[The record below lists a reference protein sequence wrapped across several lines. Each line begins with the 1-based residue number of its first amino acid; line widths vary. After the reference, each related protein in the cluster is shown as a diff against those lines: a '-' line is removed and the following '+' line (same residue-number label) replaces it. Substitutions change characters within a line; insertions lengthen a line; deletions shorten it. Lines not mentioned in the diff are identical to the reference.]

1 VRTGLWSR
9 SGRHRLYRTAQ
20 RTPTQPRYVWSA
32 LWLRLMDDTSKTVKS
47 WVTFAGCVLVVVV
60 LYWAQV
66 VLVPFAV
73 AILLTFVLTPPVTW
87 LQRWLGRVPAVL
99 AVVTLVFAVLG
110 LAGWGLAL
118 QMDHLADDLPRYR
131 ANILAKIA
139 DVRGAGKGGSV
150 EKLQETIED
159 IKTDLGR
166 SDAPKGTVS
175 RPVVITSAQITGFSG
190 FAWLSP
196 IVAQVGTAGFVLT
209 MVIFMLLER
218 RDLRERLIGLFG
230 HGQLAITTKAFDE
243 AGTRVSR
250 QLLMQSLVNLVYGM
264 AVGIGLYFLGVP
276 YPLVWAA
283 LGAALRFIPYIGPV
297 LGAGAPI
304 LVSLA
309 ALQGWA
315 GPLWVAGLFLV
326 LELFTNL
333 VLETA
338 VCAGAAGVSQ
348 VALLVAVAFW
358 TWLWGPLGLLMAT
371 PLTVCLVVLG
381 KHVPGLEF
389 VGTLMADTP
398 ALAPEHGYYQRLLA
412 GDQAEAADLIERCL
426 KTVPERSVYDALLLP
441 ALNYAERDRLEQRL
455 SLEEETAVIDATRE
469 LLPQTAESIR
479 RLNPEPTSASD
490 QPPLSSPRE
499 PLRVL
504 GYATNGVADELA
516 LEMLA
521 HVLDEL
527 PIAIEITRTRMQASE
542 VVALVHQQRFSVV
555 CIADLPPSPP
565 SKTRYLVKR
574 LRVAFPEVRIVVG
587 RWAPPPLADE
597 STQVLRDIGA
607 NLVAS
612 TLVET
617 RTYLAGLVEV
627 PRIQVRETTEVHA
640 A

>member
-1 VRTGLWSR
+1 MNDSLKIV
-9 SGRHRLYRTAQ
+9 
-20 RTPTQPRYVWSA
+20 TP
-32 LWLRLMDDTSKTVKS
+32 
-47 WVTFAGCVLVVVV
+47 WVTFAGGVLVVAV
-60 LYWAQV
+60 LYWAQA
-66 VLVPFAV
+66 VLVPLAV

-87 LQRWLGRVPAVL
+87 LQRWVGRVPAVL
-99 AVVTLVFAVLG
+99 TVVTLVFAVLG
-110 LAGWGLAL
+110 LAGWGLAR

-150 EKLQETIED
+150 EKLQETIEE

-166 SDAPKGTVS
+166 SDAPKGKVS
-175 RPVVITSAQITGFSG
+175 RPVVVTSEQVTGFSG
-190 FAWLSP
+190 FAWLAP
-196 IVAQVGTAGFVLT
+196 IVGQFGTAGFVVA

-218 RDLRERLIGLFG
+218 RDLRDRLIGLIG
-230 HGQLAITTKAFDE
+230 QGQLAITTKAFDE

-250 QLLMQSLVNLVYGM
+250 QLLMQSLVNLLYGV
-264 AVGIGLYFLGVP
+264 ASGIGLYLLSVP

-283 LGAALRFIPYIGPV
+283 LGASLRFIPYLGPA

-315 GPLWVAGLFLV
+315 GPLWVVGLFVV

-333 VLETA
+333 VLET
-338 VCAGAAGVSQ
+338 VLYAGAAGVSQ
-348 VALLVAVAFW
+348 VALLASVAFW

-412 GDQAEAADLIERCL
+412 RDLAEGADLVERCI
-426 KTVPERSVYDALLLP
+426 KAGPPRSVYDALLLP

-455 SLEEETAVIDATRE
+455 SPEEETAVIDATRE
-469 LLPQTAESIR
+469 LLSDAAQSIR
-479 RLNPEPTSASD
+479 RLNPEDASD
-490 QPPLSSPRE
+490 PADPPLLPGPRE

-504 GYATNGVADELA
+504 GYAANGAADELA
-516 LEMLA
+516 LAMLA
-521 HVLDEL
+521 HVVEGL
-527 PIAIEITRTRMQASE
+527 PIAIEIVKTRLEAAE
-542 VVALVHQQRFSVV
+542 VIALVRKREFSVV
-555 CIADLPPSPP
+555 CIADLPPSPS

-574 LRVAFPEVRIVVG
+574 LRSALPEVRILVG
-587 RWAPPPLADE
+587 RWAPSALMDE
-597 STQVLRDIGA
+597 STRLLRDTGA

-612 TLVET
+612 TLLET
-617 RTYLAGLVEV
+617 GTYLEGLVEL
-627 PRIQVRETTEVHA
+627 PRIPAPEIVGAHA
-640 A
+640 G